1 MKKFTFLLFVAFIF
15 ITYPKALFAETT
27 ENQILIRTL
36 DNSEA
41 INLFR
46 QRVNED
52 GGMLSRNGF
61 GTNSYIGTP
70 FSMEYQYGKP
80 YEYLFY
86 FPIIR
91 DGKIVNYVEQTV
103 WDNGDFTWAVT
114 QFFGN
119 EPDVGLMHLNDGN
132 VYSLVANSKMDR
144 LGVSDNGDVVEFV
157 SFNPIEYDKPY
168 VGKETTVVNIL
179 EPLDIDTSSIVPQTD
194 EERAIIENA
203 RENGEFLL
211 TQNIDSIGA
220 INKDDR
226 LLVPFRTVAELIE
239 CTVDWDGSEK
249 AAYATKGDNVVKFV
263 IGKSEY
269 SINDETYDFDVP
281 AEIYNDRTYIPLRAV
296 SEALGANVTYNSASK
311 MITLS
316 YKRQI

>member
-1 MKKFTFLLFVAFIF
+1 MKKITFLLLFAFIF

-27 ENQILIRTL
+27 ENQILIRTI

-41 INLFR
+41 IELF
-46 QRVNED
+46 QKEVYANGD
-52 GGMLSRNGF
+52 MISRNGF

-91 DGKIVNYVEQTV
+91 DGKIVNYVAQTIRDSGEV
-103 WDNGDFTWAVT
+103 SWAVT

-132 VYSLVANSKMDR
+132 IYSLVTNSKRDK

-179 EPLDIDTSSIVPQTD
+179 EPLDIDTSSLIPQTD
-194 EERAIIENA
+194 EERAIIEKA
-203 RENGEFLL
+203 RENGEFLQTL
-211 TQNIDSIGA
+211 NVDSIGA

-226 LLVPFRTVAELIE
+226 LLVPFRTVAEIIE

-281 AEIYNDRTYIPLRAV
+281 AEIYNDRAYIPIRAV
-296 SEALGANVTYNSASK
+296 SEALGANITYNSASK

-316 YKRQI
+316 YKR